1 VAWATLGSMDWL
13 GDHSWEAWLV
23 VALVLAAT
31 EMATLDFTLLMMAV
45 GAGAGCLVAALGFDV
60 WVQVIVAAVVAVAM
74 LSFVRPNIVRR
85 VHAGPTIHTGPQALV
100 GQSGL
105 VLERVTPLTGRVRL
119 RGEVWSAR
127 SVDESVS
134 IEPGATI
141 GVAEIDGATAV
152 VYPL

>member
-1 VAWATLGSMDWL
+1 MDWL
-13 GDHSWEAWLV
+13 RDHGWETWLI
-23 VALVLAAT
+23 VALVLAGA

-45 GAGAGCLVAALGFDV
+45 GAGAGCLLAALGV
-60 WVQVIVAAVVAVAM
+60 TVYLQVLVAAVVAVA
-74 LSFVRPNIVRR
+74 LLAFVRPNVVKRM
-85 VHAGPTIHTGPQALV
+85 HAGPTVQNGPQALV

-105 VLERVTPLTGRVRL
+105 VLEQVTGIAGRVRL

-127 SVDESVS
+127 AVADGLA
-134 IEPGATI
+134 IEPGAKV

>member
-1 VAWATLGSMDWL
+1 MDWL
-13 GDHSWEAWLV
+13 RDHSWESWLI

-45 GAGAGCLVAALGFDV
+45 GAGAGCLMAALGLNV
-60 WVQVIVAAVVAVAM
+60 WVQVLVAAVVAVTM
-74 LSFVRPNIVRR
+74 LAFVRPNIVRR
-85 VHAGPTIHTGPQALV
+85 LHSGPTVQNGPQALV

-105 VLERVTPLTGRVRL
+105 VLERVTGLTGRVRL

-127 SVDESVS
+127 AVDDGVT
-134 IEPGATI
+134 IEPGAKI

>member
-1 VAWATLGSMDWL
+1 MDWL
-13 GDHSWEAWLV
+13 ANHSWQSWLI

-45 GAGAGCLVAALGFDV
+45 GAGAGCLMAALGFNV
-60 WVQVIVAAVVAVAM
+60 YVQVLVAAGVAVAM
-74 LSFVRPNIVRR
+74 LSIVRPGIVRR
-85 VHAGPTIHTGPQALV
+85 VHAGPTVQNGPQALV

-105 VLERVTPLTGRVRL
+105 VLERVTGLTGRVRL

-127 SVDESVS
+127 AVDDGVL
-134 IEPGATI
+134 IEPGAKV

>member
-1 VAWATLGSMDWL
+1 MDWL
-13 GDHSWEAWLV
+13 RDHSWESWLI

-45 GAGAGCLVAALGFDV
+45 GAGAGCLMAALGLNV
-60 WVQVIVAAVVAVAM
+60 WVQVLVAAAVAVTM
-74 LSFVRPNIVRR
+74 LAFVRPNIVRR
-85 VHAGPTIHTGPQALV
+85 LHSGPTVQNGPQALV

-105 VLERVTPLTGRVRL
+105 VLERVTGLTGRVRL

-127 SVDESVS
+127 AVDDGVT
-134 IEPGATI
+134 IEPGAKI
-141 GVAEIDGATAV
+141 GVADIDGATAV

>member
-1 VAWATLGSMDWL
+1 MDWL
-13 GDHSWEAWLV
+13 RDHDWETWLI

-45 GAGAGCLVAALGFDV
+45 GAGAGCLMAALGLDV
-60 WVQVIVAAVVAVAM
+60 WVQVIVAATVAVAM
-74 LSFVRPNIVRR
+74 LAFVRPNVVKR
-85 VHAGPTIHTGPQALV
+85 VHAGPTVQNGPQALV

-105 VLERVTPLTGRVRL
+105 VLERVTGFNGRVRL

-127 SVDESVS
+127 AVDDDVS
-134 IEPGATI
+134 IEPGAKV

>member
-1 VAWATLGSMDWL
+1 MDWL
-13 GDHSWEAWLV
+13 QNHSWESWLI

-45 GAGAGCLVAALGFDV
+45 GAGAGCLMAAIGFNV
-60 WVQVIVAAVVAVAM
+60 WIQVIVAAVVAVTM
-74 LSFVRPNIVRR
+74 LAFVRPNIVKR
-85 VHAGPTIHTGPQALV
+85 VHRGPTVQNGPQALV

-105 VLERVTPLTGRVRL
+105 VLERVTGLTGRVRL

-127 SVDESVS
+127 AVDDGVL
-134 IEPGATI
+134 IEPGAKV

>member
-1 VAWATLGSMDWL
+1 MDWL
-13 GDHSWEAWLV
+13 RDHSWESWLI

-45 GAGAGCLVAALGFDV
+45 GAGAGCLVAALGLNV
-60 WVQVIVAAVVAVAM
+60 WVQVLVAAVVAVTM
-74 LSFVRPNIVRR
+74 LAFVRPNIVRR
-85 VHAGPTIHTGPQALV
+85 LHSGPTVQNGPQALV

-105 VLERVTPLTGRVRL
+105 VLERVTGLTGRVRL

-127 SVDESVS
+127 AVDDGVT
-134 IEPGATI
+134 IEPGAKI

>member
-1 VAWATLGSMDWL
+1 MDWL
-13 GDHSWEAWLV
+13 SDHNWEAWLIA
-23 VALVLAAT
+23 ALVLAAT

-45 GAGAGCLVAALGFDV
+45 GAGAGCLMAALGFNV
-60 WVQVIVAAVVAVAM
+60 WVQVLVAAGVAVAM
-74 LSFVRPNIVRR
+74 LSFVRPSIVRR
-85 VHAGPTIHTGPQALV
+85 VHSGPTIQTGPQALV

-105 VLERVTPLTGRVRL
+105 VLERVTAMTGRVRL

-127 SVDESVS
+127 AVDDGVT
-134 IEPGATI
+134 IEPGAKV

>member
-1 VAWATLGSMDWL
+1 MDWL
-13 GDHSWEAWLV
+13 RDHDWETWLI

-31 EMATLDFTLLMMAV
+31 ELATLDFTLLMMAA
-45 GAGAGCLVAALGFDV
+45 GAGAGCLMAALGFNV
-60 WVQVIVAAVVAVAM
+60 WVQVLVAAVVAVAM
-74 LSFVRPNIVRR
+74 LAIVRPSIVRR
-85 VHAGPTIHTGPQALV
+85 VHAGPTVQNGPQALI

-105 VLERVTPLTGRVRL
+105 VLEQVTALNGRVRL

-127 SVDESVS
+127 AVDDGVT
-134 IEPGATI
+134 IDPGAKV

>member
-1 VAWATLGSMDWL
+1 MDWL
-13 GDHSWEAWLV
+13 RDHSWESWLI

-45 GAGAGCLVAALGFDV
+45 GAGAGCLMAALGLNV
-60 WVQVIVAAVVAVAM
+60 WVQVLVAAAVAVTM
-74 LSFVRPNIVRR
+74 LAFVRPNIVRR
-85 VHAGPTIHTGPQALV
+85 LHSGPTVQNGPQALV

-105 VLERVTPLTGRVRL
+105 VLERVTGLTGRVRL

-127 SVDESVS
+127 AVDDGVT
-134 IEPGATI
+134 IEPGAKI

>member
-1 VAWATLGSMDWL
+1 MDWL
-13 GDHSWEAWLV
+13 REHDWETWLII
-23 VALVLAAT
+23 ALVLAAT

-45 GAGAGCLVAALGFDV
+45 GAGAGCLMAALGFDV
-60 WVQVIVAAVVAVAM
+60 WIQVLVAAAVAVAM
-74 LSFVRPNIVRR
+74 LSVVRPSIVRR
-85 VHAGPTIHTGPQALV
+85 LHSGPTVQNGPQALV

-105 VLERVTPLTGRVRL
+105 VLERVTGMTGRVRL

-127 SVDESVS
+127 AVEDSLT
-134 IEPGATI
+134 IEPGAKI

>member
-1 VAWATLGSMDWL
+1 MDWL
-13 GDHSWEAWLV
+13 GDHSWEAWLI
-23 VALVLAAT
+23 VALVLAGT

-45 GAGAGCLVAALGFDV
+45 GAGAGCLMAAIGLNV
-60 WVQVIVAAVVAVAM
+60 WVQVLVAAAVAVAM
-74 LSFVRPNIVRR
+74 LAFVRPSIVKR
-85 VHAGPTIHTGPQALV
+85 VHRGPTVQTGPQALV

-105 VLERVTPLTGRVRL
+105 VLERVTGLTGRVRL

-127 SVDESVS
+127 SVDDGVT
-134 IEPGATI
+134 IEPGAKV